1 MITKTKPTTKK
12 RAAAAAAK
20 RTTKSKRSQSENR
33 AAERTKFV
41 VAATVY
47 PDRLSPDNLSHKVWI
62 TNISLGGVAF
72 RTRRKY
78 EAGTSCYIRVDA
90 GIVKFDNPL
99 KIIWCNR
106 RDENTF
112 EVGCELLPD

>member
-12 RAAAAAAK
+12 RASLAAK
-20 RTTKSKRSQSENR
+20 RTTKSRKTNGAEQR
-33 AAERTKFV
+33 ASDRTKFV

-99 KIIWCNR
+99 KIIWCTR

>member
-1 MITKTKPTTKK
+1 MITKTKPTKK
-12 RAAAAAAK
+12 RFTK
-20 RTTKSKRSQSENR
+20 RTTKATTKAKRPQTEQR
-33 AAERTKFV
+33 AFERTKFV

-47 PDRLSPDNLSHKVWI
+47 PDRLSPDNLAHKVWI

-78 EAGTSCYIRVDA
+78 EPGTCCYVRVDA